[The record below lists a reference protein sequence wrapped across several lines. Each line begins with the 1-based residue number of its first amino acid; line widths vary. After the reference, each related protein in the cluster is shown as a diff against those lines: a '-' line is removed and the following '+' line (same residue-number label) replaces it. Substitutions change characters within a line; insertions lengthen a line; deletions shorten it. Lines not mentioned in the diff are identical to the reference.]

1 MGIETALVAAGMSA
15 ATAAAVGTAATVVGG
30 GLALKALTQKAP
42 KAPAVKPLTAA
53 DKPPAQAKAPDRPA
67 ISAANKAAAG
77 PGGAMSGNSGT
88 FLTGP
93 SGVDPS
99 TLVLGKSTLL
109 GQ

>member
-1 MGIETALVAAGMSA
+1 MAIAPLALAALGGGA
-15 ATAAAVGTAATVVGG
+15 ALAGGSTAAAMLAG
-30 GLALKALTQKAP
+30 GLGLGLAAKAMKKD
-42 KAPAVKPLTAA
+42 KAPAVQAPT
-53 DKPPAQAKAPDRPA
+53 KPPQETQKPERPTVV
-67 ISAANKAAAG
+67 ANNAAAAG

-99 TLVLGKSTLL
+99 TLNLGKNTLL

>member
-1 MGIETALVAAGMSA
+1 MA
-15 ATAAAVGTAATVVGG
+15 AAAVAGTAITAYT
-30 GLALKALTQKAP
+30 ALNQP
-42 KAPAVKPLTAA
+42 KPPGVKQLTAA
-53 DKPPAQAKAPDRPA
+53 DKPPAAAKAPSRPA
-67 ISAANKAAAG
+67 TSTANAAAAG

-99 TLVLGKSTLL
+99 TLNLGKNTLL

>member
-1 MGIETALVAAGMSA
+1 MGIETVAYALMA
-15 ATAAAVGTAATVVGG
+15 ATAV
-30 GLALKALTQKAP
+30 KSLTQKAP
-42 KAPAVKPLTAA
+42 KAPEVKPLTAA
-53 DKPPAQAKAPDRPA
+53 DKPPAKAKAPDRPA
-67 ISAANKAAAG
+67 IGKANAAAAG

-99 TLVLGKSTLL
+99 TLNLGRNTLL